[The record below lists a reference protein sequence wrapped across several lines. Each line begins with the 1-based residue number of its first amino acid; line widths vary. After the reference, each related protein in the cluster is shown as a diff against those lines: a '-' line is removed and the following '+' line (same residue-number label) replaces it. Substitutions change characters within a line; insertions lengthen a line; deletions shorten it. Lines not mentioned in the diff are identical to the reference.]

1 MGTILEWVITINPDM
16 GYGVYFM
23 AMFHKRVSWDVHPS
37 IHTQKWGLKQQMVME
52 CERWNDGGFSTHVDF
67 CLCMEYPLVI

>member
-1 MGTILEWVITINPDM
+1 M
-16 GYGVYFM
+16 GYISWLWN
-23 AMFHKRVSWDVHPS
+23 KRVSWDVYPS

-67 CLCMEYPLVI
+67 WLFMEYPLVI